1 METTARSTTQASVP
15 LQHDPNYL
23 TLSRMLVRYQNLI
36 LFIPTPDDSLNR
48 KLAPLQKRVQAE
60 LWSPLPFHR
69 TKWLRSIES
78 ARTLLLKLEQNV
90 QGIKVQRTKREAIK
104 DLAEKRMIIKRL
116 RSKVEEIGREVEST
130 GKNSNESRYIEE
142 DVEVETMYDVLQQ
155 LRASKRR
162 KTAQSNDADT
172 LTDATVPI
180 ASQGAG
186 PVSQTR
192 EEERDQLFS
201 SSNIRRR
208 QAKPDDEDQSP
219 QSKTSGFSNLRETE
233 QSLLKSSQE
242 HENITTSLLSMAAQL
257 KQQARQFQFTLEQDK
272 GLLDRALEG
281 LDQNVSAMGVAGKGM
296 KTLQRMSEEQ
306 GFWGRLKLQLM
317 IGGMWLVA
325 VLLVFAGP
333 KLRF

>member
-1 METTARSTTQASVP
+1 
-15 LQHDPNYL
+15 
-23 TLSRMLVRYQNLI
+23 
-36 LFIPTPDDSLNR
+36 
-48 KLAPLQKRVQAE
+48 LQKRIQAE

-69 TKWLRSIES
+69 TKWLRSIEG

-90 QGIKVQRTKREAIK
+90 QAIKVQRTKREAVK
-104 DLAEKRMIIKRL
+104 DLAEKRMIIKTL
-116 RSKVEEIGREVEST
+116 RSRVEEIGREVEST
-130 GKNSNESRYIEE
+130 GRNNYEPRYIEE
-142 DVEVETMYDVLQQ
+142 DVGLETMYDVLQQ
-155 LRASKRR
+155 LRVSKRQ
-162 KTAQSNDADT
+162 KTGQPDDT
-172 LTDATVPI
+172 TITTDEI
-180 ASQGAG
+180 MSGASQQVEPGL
-186 PVSQTR
+186 QTG
-192 EEERDQLFS
+192 EEERNQLFS

-208 QAKPDDEDQSP
+208 QGKPDDGDQP
-219 QSKTSGFSNLRETE
+219 HQSKTSEFSNLRETE
-233 QSLLKSSQE
+233 QSLLDSSRE

-281 LDQNVSAMGVAGKGM
+281 LDQNVSAMGVASKGM